1 MPFSSAAAAV
11 KALKVEPAWYPW
23 MPPISGSTAR
33 FQKVSP
39 FLLSLPISGRLCAI
53 ATIRPVPGWIM
64 FMVAITGS
72 FGPTT
77 RATDSS
83 ACRWVLGSIAVWMV
97 SPPRLIV
104 ASRSSR
110 V

>member
-1 MPFSSAAAAV
+1 M
-11 KALKVEPAWYPW
+11 
-23 MPPISGSTAR
+23 
-33 FQKVSP
+33 
-39 FLLSLPISGRLCAI
+39 

-64 FMVAITGS
+64 FIVEMSGS

-77 RATDSS
+77 RATDFS
-83 ACRWVLGSIAVWMV
+83 AWRWVLGSIAVWMV

-110 V
+110 VTPRLGSFSRLR